1 MSVVR
6 TGVCPL
12 CEAMCGLEMTI
23 EGDRVVGVR
32 GDAKDPLS
40 GGFLC
45 PKAVALEDL
54 SADPRRI
61 DQPMLRI
68 GDQRRPISWDEALD
82 LAGTRLGD
90 LQREHG
96 VDAVAFYSG
105 NPNLHSYAAQLSELT
120 FKRALR
126 SRNCSSTA
134 SVDHLPHMVAAAAMF
149 GHPLLLPVPDLD
161 RTDFFLVLGANPA
174 DSNGSLMGAP
184 GMPPRLRKLRERG
197 ARVVVVDPCR
207 TRTADLADTHL
218 FIRPGTDAL
227 LLLALV
233 RTLLAEDMV
242 SPGQLSGLIDGV
254 EALREAC
261 APFTPDRVAP
271 ATGLDP
277 HAVVALVRDLAAA
290 PTAVVYGR
298 VGVCT
303 QEHGALC
310 AWLINVLN
318 VLTGNL
324 DCPGGAMFPTP
335 AVDIVAAASML
346 GAAGGMEL
354 GCSRV
359 RGLPGFNG
367 ELPLSTLAEEID
379 TPGEGQVRG
388 LIVSAGNPVLSGPNG
403 RRLERALP
411 RLDFMVAIDRYVN
424 ETTRHADLILP
435 SAMALERD
443 HYDVVFRAF
452 GVRDT
457 ARFQEAI
464 LPRPSAV
471 QEDWRIYCG
480 LGARI
485 ARRRGFE
492 GHLSALSLSALEA
505 VTPRR
510 ILDLLLRLG
519 PHGLSLKRL
528 ARSSRTLD
536 LGPLRPALPARLRT
550 PGKRIQ
556 LAPTTMLE
564 ALPDLAARLDLPQP
578 ANDALLLIG
587 RRQLRSNNSWMHHLP
602 RLQRASNR
610 CTLLIHETDARRR
623 GLASG
628 QTVEIHSRTGV
639 VEAPIEITDRI
650 MPGVVSLPHGFGHGR
665 IAAERGIPPDWVG
678 ASLNDLTDETRL
690 DRQSGAAAFSGVPVE
705 VVAVPSELAE
715 PGSSVL
721 HPAPSQT

>member
-1 MSVVR
+1 MSAVR

-12 CEAMCGLEMTI
+12 CEAMCGLETTV

-32 GDAKDPLS
+32 GDARDPLS

-61 DQPMLRI
+61 NQPMLRI
-68 GDQRRPISWDEALD
+68 GDQRRPIPWDEALD

-90 LQREHG
+90 LQRQHG

-120 FKRALR
+120 FRRALR

-161 RTDFFLVLGANPA
+161 RTGFFLILGANPA

-184 GMPPRLRKLRERG
+184 GMPLRLRMLRERG

-233 RTLLAEDMV
+233 RTLLAEGLAALGRLSSMV
-242 SPGQLSGLIDGV
+242 EGL
-254 EALREAC
+254 EALRQASS
-261 APFTPDRVAP
+261 PFTPDSIAP

-277 HAVVALVRDLAAA
+277 RSVVALARDLAAA

-324 DCPGGAMFPTP
+324 DRPGGAMFPTP

-346 GAAGGMEL
+346 GAAGGMEPGL
-354 GCSRV
+354 SRV

-379 TPGEGQVRG
+379 TLGEGQVRG

-403 RRLERALP
+403 RRLEAALP

-424 ETTRHADLILP
+424 ETTRLADLILP
-435 SAMALERD
+435 AAMPLERD

-464 LPRPSAV
+464 LPRPPGV
-471 QEDWRIYCG
+471 REDWRIYCG

-485 ARRRGFE
+485 ARRRGLE

-519 PHGLSLKRL
+519 PHRLSLKRL
-528 ARSSRTLD
+528 AQSAHALD
-536 LGPLRPALPARLRT
+536 LGPLRSALPARLRT
-550 PGKRIQ
+550 PGKRIR
-556 LAPTTMLE
+556 LAPPALLE
-564 ALPDLAARLDLPQP
+564 ALPSLAAGLDAPRP
-578 ANDALLLIG
+578 VNDTLVLIG

-602 RLQRASNR
+602 RLQRGGNR

-628 QTVEIHSRTGV
+628 QSVEIRSRTGV
-639 VEAPIEITDRI
+639 VQAPIEITDKI
-650 MPGVVSLPHGFGHGR
+650 MPGVVSLPHGFGHQR
-665 IAAERGIPPDWVG
+665 IAADRAIPQDWIG

-690 DRQSGAAAFSGVPVE
+690 DRQSGAAAFSGVPIE
-705 VVAVPSELAE
+705 VVAVPSERAE
-715 PGSSVL
+715 ASSSVL